1 MSEDFEP
8 EGLQGSF
15 PRQVSGRAIKVDP
28 DAHYIVQFTGD
39 DITDMDVIRIR
50 EQLQQLGFKH
60 VVAFGT
66 GDRIGLKVY
75 DVSPRRGRRLKVTI

>member
-15 PRQVSGRAIKVDP
+15 PRQLHGRAIKVDP
-28 DAHYIVQFTGD
+28 DAHYIIQFTGD

-50 EQLQQLGFKH
+50 ERLQRLGLKH
-60 VVAFGT
+60 VAVFGT
-66 GDRIGLKVY
+66 GDHIGLKVY
-75 DVSPRRGRRLKVTI
+75 DVSPKRGRRLKVTI